1 MTNEVNVKLDDQL
14 IIRSHH
20 LAQKIVFIDGLPGC
34 GKTLFS
40 SLVTGFERVEKITYS
55 YEIEHL
61 CAIYH
66 LKRAEQDSVVAMIR
80 MLTDLII
87 YDYMMS
93 RNVNCRP
100 SDLSSIFKHPNKL
113 KYIKRF
119 FLKGDMAVPARVIEE
134 KPILPITV
142 HNLLSISSPIFKALG
157 ERVVYIEIV
166 RHPLYMIIH
175 QALNNELMVFNVRDF
190 TIYYEYQQKEMP
202 WYTLGWEQEFLN
214 ANYVEKAI
222 LFIEKVGGM
231 MNNSRDKLS
240 KEYPGRILTI
250 PFEKFVT
257 NPDIY
262 LSQMER
268 LMDSGINKITLEML
282 KKQNVPRK
290 KVSEGIP
297 LEIYKRCGWVP
308 PKTGLSEK
316 GEFEVRRQFAVENVS
331 PEILKI
337 LDRLCAEYEEEYMG
351 GVIIGNYGYKD

>member
-1 MTNEVNVKLDDQL
+1 MTNEANVKLDNQL
-14 IIRSHH
+14 IIRPHY
-20 LAQKIVFIDGLPGC
+20 LAEKIVFIDGLPGC

-40 SLVTGFERVEKITYS
+40 SLVTAFERVEKITYS

-66 LKRAEQDSVVAMIR
+66 LKRAEQDAVVAMIR

-119 FLKGDMAVPARVIEE
+119 FLKGDMVVPARVIEE

-142 HNLLSISSPIFKALG
+142 HNLLSIASPIFKALG
-157 ERVVYIEIV
+157 NRVVFIEIV
-166 RHPLYMIIH
+166 RHPLYMIIQ

-190 TIYYEYQQKEMP
+190 TIYYEYQKKTMP
-202 WYTLGWEQEFLN
+202 WYTLGWEEEFIN
-214 ANYVEKAI
+214 ANNVEKAI
-222 LFIEKVGGM
+222 LFIDKVGLM
-231 MNNSRDKLS
+231 MNNSRD
-240 KEYPGRILTI
+240 EINNENPGRILTI

-257 NPDIY
+257 NPDLYMNQLETI
-262 LSQMER
+262 
-268 LMDSGINKITLEML
+268 MDSRINKTTLKML
-282 KKQNVPRK
+282 KKQNVPRQ
-290 KVSEGIP
+290 KVSDGIP

-308 PKTGLSEK
+308 PKAGLSEK
-316 GEFEVRRQFAVENVS
+316 KEFQVRRQFAVENVS

-337 LDRLCAEYEEEYMG
+337 LDRLCAEYEKVYMG
-351 GVIIGNYGYKD
+351 KVIIGNDGYND

>member
-1 MTNEVNVKLDDQL
+1 MINDGCVERENFT
-14 IIRSHH
+14 IIRKSH
-20 LAQKIVFIDGLPGC
+20 LAEKVVFIDGLPGC

-40 SLVTGFERVEKITYS
+40 SLVTAFERVEKITYS

-61 CAIYH
+61 CAIYQ
-66 LKRAEQDSVVAMIR
+66 LKRAENDSVVAMIR
-80 MLTDLII
+80 MLTDLIV
-87 YDYMMS
+87 YDMMMS

-100 SDLSSIFKHPNKL
+100 SDLSSIFRHPDKL

-119 FLKGDMAVPARVIEE
+119 FMKGDMAVPARVIEE

-142 HNLLSISSPIFKALG
+142 HNLLSVASPIFKALG
-157 ERVVYIEIV
+157 ERVGYIEIV
-166 RHPLYMIIH
+166 RHPLYMIIQ

-231 MNNSRDKLS
+231 MNNSRDKMN

-262 LSQMER
+262 MIQMEQ
-268 LMDSGINKITLEML
+268 LMDSKINKTTLKML
-282 KKQNVPRK
+282 KKQNVPRR

-308 PKTGLSEK
+308 PKAGLSEK
-316 GEFEVRRQFAVENVS
+316 GEFDVRRQFAVENVS
-331 PEILKI
+331 PEILKV
-337 LDRLCAEYEEEYMG
+337 LDRLCAEYEEEYMD
-351 GVIIGNYGYKD
+351 GVIIGIDGYKD